1 MLYIRYS
8 LNSHR
13 ERRFLMK
20 DLSVVRR
27 VGVTEPRRAAWRT
40 DRQAGRREGGGDCC
54 NPKDSGQSVEKG
66 GA

>member
-1 MLYIRYS
+1 
-8 LNSHR
+8 
-13 ERRFLMK
+13 MK